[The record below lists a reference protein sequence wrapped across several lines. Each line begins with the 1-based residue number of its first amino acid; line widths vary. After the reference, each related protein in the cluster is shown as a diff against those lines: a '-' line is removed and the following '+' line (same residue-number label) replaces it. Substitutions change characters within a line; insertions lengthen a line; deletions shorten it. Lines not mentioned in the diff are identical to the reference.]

1 MGGMAAPAAAPPGL
15 LLRRRPWHWP
25 VLLAGPALVLTGL
38 LPRGPG
44 WICELA
50 AIIALGVPHGAL
62 DGEIVRDALRP
73 RLGRA
78 WFPVFSL
85 PYLALFALVLAA
97 WRVAPLCTLAVFLA
111 ASVWHFGSEDA
122 PARGVIEAL
131 ARGGLPIALPVL
143 LHPGATATVFA
154 TIAHAP
160 FVRPPAW
167 LWAGSLCWLAVAASW
182 IGRTLGRGDRRALTG
197 PGVLACLFVA
207 LPPLAAFAVYFV
219 CVHAPAHTASLI
231 RDPSRAHR
239 VRDER
244 SALVLA
250 LPLTGLTLLIGAA
263 LWPLYTG
270 QVPERLLSLTIQV
283 LAALTLPHML
293 LDAWLT
299 WRERNRDVQGSRG

>member
-1 MGGMAAPAAAPPGL
+1 M
-15 LLRRRPWHWP
+15 
-25 VLLAGPALVLTGL
+25 LTGF
-38 LPRGPG
+38 LPHRPG
-44 WICELA
+44 WICELV
-50 AIIALGVPHGAL
+50 AIIVLGVPHGAL
-62 DGEIVRDALRP
+62 DGEIVRDVLRP

-85 PYLALFALVLAA
+85 SYLSLFVLVLVA

-122 PARGVIEAL
+122 PEQGVLEAL
-131 ARGGLPIALPVL
+131 ARGGLPVALPVL
-143 LHPGATATVFA
+143 LHPIATAIVFA
-154 TIAHAP
+154 TIANAS

-167 LWAGSLCWLAVAASW
+167 LWAGSLCWLVLAILWA
-182 IGRTLGRGDRRALTG
+182 GRALGRDDRGALVM
-197 PGVLACLFVA
+197 PSVLACLFVA

-231 RDPSRAHR
+231 RDPMRAHR
-239 VRDER
+239 VRNER

-270 QVPERLLSLTIQV
+270 QVPERLLCLTIQI
-283 LAALTLPHML
+283 LAALTLPHMM
-293 LDAWLT
+293 LDAWLA
-299 WRERNRDVQGSRG
+299 WRERSRSCSKSNGPPAQDLAAMGLKLQFSPRRLQSLDRG